1 MITFGDFHGGPRCTP
16 TQNTR
21 FSISYLDVAEL
32 IANHKNVWED
42 FHLNGMVT
50 NCFFLQNAFVD
61 LWLFSSYIKLVF
73 NMSTLSNSIIYI
85 EPAMSVDCWTCSPIH
100 VPCYQSS

>member
-1 MITFGDFHGGPRCTP
+1 MHTNAKYSC
-16 TQNTR
+16 